1 MRSMNVNF
9 SMGFFSKF
17 EEVAINLAINTIKKF
32 RKGRANITQAQ
43 NAFKMLASGKS
54 LYKLESSNE
63 DDTRAELYFWI
74 MGNHLENIYGDY
86 EQIIN
91 LDSYNCQG
99 EVHDFIRVHSVEY
112 SDIDFSGWY

>member
-9 SMGFFSKF
+9 SLGFFSKF
-17 EEVAINLAINTIKKF
+17 EGVVINQAIDTIKKF

-43 NAFKMLASGKS
+43 NAFKMLAGGKS
-54 LYKLESSNE
+54 LYKLDNSNE

-74 MGNHLENIYGDY
+74 IGNRLENIYGDY

-99 EVHDFIRVHSVEY
+99 EIHDFIMVHSSEC
-112 SDIDFSGWY
+112 SNIDFSG